1 MMRPLGAMEETPR
14 EMTDAQLVAR
24 LKQRDRRALEDLLRL
39 HGAKLYGVA
48 MQFMRDEPDAQE
60 VMQDALVQVWK
71 KIDSFEGRS
80 AFTSWLYRG
89 TANAALMA
97 LRKRKK
103 HDTDVSLDALDGGA
117 GGALLGAAT
126 DGEHPDAVLLRG
138 ELGERVRTAIEEL
151 PEPYRSAVLLRDVEE
166 FSISE
171 VAELTAATEAAVK
184 SRLHRARLALR
195 ERLLPYLK
203 GKDGNG

>member
-1 MMRPLGAMEETPR
+1 MEETPR
-14 EMTDAQLVAR
+14 EMTDEQLVAR
-24 LKQRDRRALEDLLRL
+24 LKQRDRRALEDLLRQ

-80 AFTSWLYRG
+80 AFTSWLYRV

-103 HDTDVSLDALDGGA
+103 HDGDVSLDALDSGA
-117 GGALLGAAT
+117 GGALLGTAT
-126 DGEHPDAVLLRG
+126 AGEHPDATLLRG
-138 ELGERVRTAIEEL
+138 ELGERVRAAIEEL

-166 FSISE
+166 FSIAE
-171 VAELTAATEAAVK
+171 VAELTGATEAAVK
-184 SRLHRARLALR
+184 SRLHRARLTLR
-195 ERLLPYLK
+195 ERLLPYLT
-203 GKDGNG
+203 GREGGA